1 MRALALKSV
10 TDGDPA
16 RKSQKAPIQPLP
28 ISPWFTPAS
37 VSNGPL
43 FQRKPSCACGGGC
56 PQCQQQSGHVDLQT
70 KLAVSEPGDQYEKEA
85 ERVSERIL
93 RMPDSSR
100 HAQPGPASMASTIR
114 RLSVPE
120 VSAAGNAAGIQL
132 NRGGG
137 HPLSPSTRQ
146 FME

>member
-16 RKSQKAPIQPLP
+16 RKSQKAPIQPVP

-43 FQRKPSCACGGGC
+43 LQRKPSCACGGGC
-56 PQCQQQSGHVDLQT
+56 PQCQQQSGHADLQT
-70 KLAVSEPGDQYEKEA
+70 KLAVSEPGDQYETEA

-93 RMPDSSR
+93 RMQIR
-100 HAQPGPASMASTIR
+100 PGTRNLDQQAWRALSGASQCLRLVPRATLPAFNSI
-114 RLSVPE
+114 
-120 VSAAGNAAGIQL
+120 AAAA
-132 NRGGG
+132 
-137 HPLSPSTRQ
+137 
-146 FME
+146 